1 MRRKIITVIVSL
13 ILCMT
18 SVLPAAA
25 MDGGDYI
32 YDDNNMIGS
41 ASLTDLNKKAAK
53 MYERYGMATGYLY
66 IADPGSA
73 GIDGYGET
81 FYSKH
86 FAGKEGILL
95 VETDEEWYIHKS
107 AGAESIFSSN
117 DEDALWEA
125 FISGEYYDDCV
136 SAYLDKAAEMM
147 AAKGLGPAEAPA
159 TEAQQPAEE
168 HPPRLVDEADLLTD
182 DEEGTLVDKLDTVS
196 EKWQCDVAVVTVDS
210 LGGKT
215 ATEFAD
221 DYFDYN
227 GYGYGDN
234 ADGVMLVISMESRDW
249 AISTHAFGIEA
260 FTDAGQEYIMD
271 KVTPPLGDGSYAEAF
286 NVFADQCD
294 DFLEK
299 ARAGEP
305 YDKGSLPKESHAKLY
320 LLWIIP
326 CLIAGAIVAFVMT
339 INEKKSLKSVMKKA
353 GAREY
358 INGVKLSKKS
368 DKFLYRNLDK
378 VLIETDDDDGGS
390 STHVSS
396 SGETHG
402 GSSGKF

>member
-41 ASLTDLNKKAAK
+41 TSLANLNKKA
-53 MYERYGMATGYLY
+53 
-66 IADPGSA
+66 
-73 GIDGYGET
+73 
-81 FYSKH
+81 
-86 FAGKEGILL
+86 
-95 VETDEEWYIHKS
+95 
-107 AGAESIFSSN
+107 
-117 DEDALWEA
+117 
-125 FISGEYYDDCV
+125 
-136 SAYLDKAAEMM
+136 EMM
-147 AAKGLGPAEAPA
+147 EAKGLVPAEEPA
-159 TEAQQPAEE
+159 TEAQQTAGE

-182 DEEGTLVDKLDTVS
+182 DEEGTLVEKLDTVS

-234 ADGVMLVISMESRDW
+234 ADGIMLVISMESRDW
-249 AISTHAFGIEA
+249 AITTHAFGIEA

-271 KVTPPLGDGSYAEAF
+271 KVTPPLGDGSYAKAF

-305 YDKGSLPKESHAKLY
+305 YDSDNLPKESHAKLY

-326 CLIAGAIVAFVMT
+326 CLIAGAIVAFIMT
-339 INEKKSLKSVMKKA
+339 IKEKKSLKSVMKKA

-368 DKFLYRNLDK
+368 DKFLYRNLEK
-378 VLIETDDDDGGS
+378 VLIKTDDDGGS